1 MFLYVTCIIIIILLN
16 IKYMDGVRYNL
27 EVIITTL
34 TEIIINK
41 LFFIIISLKYAYITK
56 YILIFSTMI
65 EYKI

>member
-1 MFLYVTCIIIIILLN
+1 
-16 IKYMDGVRYNL
+16 MDGVRYNL

>member
-34 TEIIINK
+34 TEIIINE
-41 LFFIIISLKYAYITK
+41 LFFIIISLNANITK

-65 EYKI
+65 EYKR